1 MLTSNGRGFIPQG
14 SLRLRARREGEV
26 SHCRGQVVCSSVVI
40 VLYMVKGN
48 GEQAFECS
56 YIDLHPLTY
65 RHELRKV
72 RDVFKTCAWQHAS
85 GLTAKMVE

>member
-1 MLTSNGRGFIPQG
+1 M
-14 SLRLRARREGEV
+14 
-26 SHCRGQVVCSSVVI
+26 VI

-65 RHELRKV
+65 RDGLRKV
-72 RDVFKTCAWQHAS
+72 RDVFSRRFAS
-85 GLTAKMVE
+85 LLLLVAASVVAKATLKECFHVTRAISNTWRH